1 MWHSVK
7 GGRRGRGGHS
17 RAESSA
23 RSWKDAQGLPL
34 RRNLHDKEATFS
46 NESTQ
51 AVAAATFSNE
61 STQVVAVE
69 PVQESTVVAQGG
81 EGNISTD
88 IVPAIKKR
96 GRGPARG
103 TQFDRL
109 RKVGKIPLVI
119 KDGHRGPS
127 CEHASIFTGRVTW
140 IVKVYADMRHASWS
154 CVPEEEKQELI
165 DRVRA
170 DFVLDWTK
178 DNHKEMVITYLSD
191 KYNHY
196 HYELHKVYLKYASHE
211 EALRGGTEMVD
222 KVVWQ
227 SQCERWASGTFKEK
241 SQRNSTNRSKLK
253 VKHTGGRKSFIRIL
267 EEKRETAPNMVAFYK
282 ETHWSRLKG
291 KFINATTEN
300 NYNLMVEK
308 LKEKDPEEDVDEVA
322 AAVFKDVLGFR
333 SGYAQGMGHMVIPDP
348 SPSMKKSKAFVRLA
362 EENERNKTCAE
373 MYKSKLDSLMS
384 DMAGLRREFSEC
396 EKGINL
402 RMSELEGNTESH
414 RETQQDA

>member
-1 MWHSVK
+1 MMHLLMMTHLAMTMVTPVVSLSIICMRSRMMMMMTAHDLNFQSRERWMTCKCRHNPYWSKRCWFISLTKIKGGMWHSVK

-23 RSWKDAQGLPL
+23 RSWKDAQGLPP

-61 STQVVAVE
+61 STQAVAVE

-81 EGNISTD
+81 EGNIST
-88 IVPAIKKR
+88 VPAIKKR

-211 EALRGGTEMVD
+211 EALRGGT
-222 KVVWQ
+222 
-227 SQCERWASGTFKEK
+227 
-241 SQRNSTNRSKLK
+241 
-253 VKHTGGRKSFIRIL
+253 
-267 EEKRETAPNMVAFYK
+267 
-282 ETHWSRLKG
+282 
-291 KFINATTEN
+291 
-300 NYNLMVEK
+300 
-308 LKEKDPEEDVDEVA
+308 
-322 AAVFKDVLGFR
+322 
-333 SGYAQGMGHMVIPDP
+333 
-348 SPSMKKSKAFVRLA
+348 
-362 EENERNKTCAE
+362 
-373 MYKSKLDSLMS
+373 
-384 DMAGLRREFSEC
+384 
-396 EKGINL
+396 
-402 RMSELEGNTESH
+402 
-414 RETQQDA
+414 